1 MKVFGKAATAVL
13 LAGAAIVFAN
23 TASAQVS
30 GIATADIAR
39 AIINAKALGSAYQ
52 QIGTTFSGNAGLIQA
67 KQKEMVALQK
77 QLDTNKDNELNQAEM
92 DAAAAAKSPA
102 YVALGAKEE
111 EINQL
116 QAPAVK
122 AQIYAIEMI
131 SAKYAAA
138 QQQVITAKKISVILA
153 PDAFLWAPPS
163 VDITG
168 DLTVALDALVPSVA
182 VTPPAN
188 WQPSRSSVGL
198 YQQISQM
205 IENQARLQAA
215 QAAQP
220 RTGAPAPAAGTA
232 PRPGAPVPPKKPDG
246 R

>member
-1 MKVFGKAATAVL
+1 MKLFGKAATALL
-13 LAGAAIVFAN
+13 LAGAAMAYAN

-39 AIINAKALGSAYQ
+39 AIINAKALGAAYQ

-102 YVALGAKEE
+102 FVALGAKEE

-116 QAPAVK
+116 QAPAIR

-153 PDAFLWAPPS
+153 PDAFLWAPPT

-168 DLTVALDALVPSVA
+168 DLTVAIDALVPSVA
-182 VTPPAN
+182 TTPPAN

-198 YQQISQM
+198 YQQINQM
-205 IENQARLQAA
+205 IDNQARLQAA
-215 QAAQP
+215 QAAQQKAA
-220 RTGAPAPAAGTA
+220 TPAAT
-232 PRPGAPVPPKKPDG
+232 PGAVPKPAAPVPPKKPDG